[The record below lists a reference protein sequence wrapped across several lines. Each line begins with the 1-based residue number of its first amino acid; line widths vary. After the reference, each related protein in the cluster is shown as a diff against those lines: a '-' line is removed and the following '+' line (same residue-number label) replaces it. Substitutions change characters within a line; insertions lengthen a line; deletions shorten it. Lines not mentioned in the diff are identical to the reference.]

1 MHHNLR
7 LAAICCGISAFTA
20 LGDARKPE
28 ASFLE
33 QIQADYLASYGPAE
47 ERTSPQ
53 KAEER
58 TTSQKVREFFLG
70 KKFKAPVVELSE
82 RRKCELLLE
91 AAPLAKRDSDQ
102 CVDFTSLRKLEF
114 FCGGEERSEN
124 LVKRVGKH
132 LETQNGAC
140 HLVSMLAQP
149 ITDTKTLS
157 ARRDAIRALAKN
169 KELLEDCTH
178 ACKKMAKSEEA
189 FLNFFLPEHPGAEEM
204 KKHVYFGKLLNRV
217 FDGGNQSTLA
227 LELRSQLKN
236 AQDIL
241 SFAPITAFCTMYGYL
256 KAGSK
261 VNRRAAK
268 CMDAAGGPAS
278 LAARMV
284 AMAFDP
290 RSPGRHARSIFDTF
304 SSNLRSFVA
313 EMMKEEMG
321 IDPADLS
328 EEQQAEI
335 DRRMQAEMRKAE
347 RELDEALETLEES
360 KGFKRTR
367 YGLQLF
373 ALWNGYRTFMNL
385 KFRADIIKYLQG
397 KMIGV
402 ANYLRSMK
410 ELQNI
415 AEENP
420 ALRKLPAF
428 AQLEE
433 LVAPT
438 GKHSAKFENLLGKLD
453 SWTFSGSP
461 SILSLSGRV
470 LAAHELMKE
479 VKDEFADALHAAG
492 EFEACVAVAQ
502 LVKEHADMAAQYCFV
517 DFVDNASVPTI
528 EAHGLW
534 NPFVDPRKVV
544 TNDIS
549 FGDNGLRGMILTG
562 PNTGGKSTIIKG
574 LMTNLLLAQ
583 TFGIAAAEQ
592 MTVSPFARFHCH
604 LNIADDTAGGV
615 SLFKAEVLRAR
626 ELINSLQTLP
636 HGERAFVIVDEIFT
650 ATSPDQAAKL
660 SYDFI
665 KKVGGF
671 RNCAF
676 IDATHF
682 KNVTEIVNEN
692 KACRNYHM
700 EAITNE
706 SGTVERY
713 TYKLKEGIS
722 QVQNAAQVAHE
733 AGALETVFG

>member
-1 MHHNLR
+1 MQYNLR
-7 LAAICCGISAFTA
+7 LAALCCGIFVVTA
-20 LGDARKPE
+20 LGNVKKPE
-28 ASFLE
+28 DSFLE
-33 QIQADYLASYGPAE
+33 QVQADFLASYGPAE
-47 ERTSPQ
+47 EQTKPQ
-53 KAEER
+53 AEEKA
-58 TTSQKVREFFLG
+58 SKIREFFLG
-70 KKFKAPVVELSE
+70 KRFKAPVVELSK
-82 RRKCELLLE
+82 RRKCELLLQ
-91 AAPLAKRDSDQ
+91 AAPLTKQGNGQ

-114 FCGGEERSEN
+114 FCGGEDRSEN

-132 LETQNGAC
+132 LATQNGAC
-140 HLVSMLAQP
+140 HMVSMLAQP
-149 ITDTKTLS
+149 TTDVKTLT
-157 ARRDAIRALAKN
+157 ARRDAIHALAKN
-169 KELLEDCTH
+169 KKLLKNCTD
-178 ACKKMAKSEEA
+178 ACTMMAKSEEA
-189 FLNFFLPEHPGAEEM
+189 FLNFFLPANPDTEEM
-204 KKHVYFGKLLNRV
+204 SKHVYFGKVLNRV
-217 FDGGNQSTLA
+217 FDNGNQSSLA

-241 SFAPITAFCTMYGYL
+241 SFAPVTVFCTVYGYL
-256 KAGSK
+256 KAASK
-261 VNRRAAK
+261 AHRGAARG
-268 CMDAAGGPAS
+268 MNAAGGPAH
-278 LAARMV
+278 LAARLA

-290 RSPGRHARSIFDTF
+290 RSPGRHARAIFEEF
-304 SSNLRSFVA
+304 SKNVRSFVT
-313 EMMKEEMG
+313 ETMRDDIG

-328 EEQQAEI
+328 EEQRAQI
-335 DRRMQAEMRKAE
+335 DREIESHMRHAE
-347 RELDEALETLEES
+347 RELNEVLETLEGS
-360 KGFKRTR
+360 KGFQRSR

-385 KFRADIIKYLQG
+385 KFRTDIIKHLQG

-402 ANYLRSMK
+402 ANYLRGMK
-410 ELQNI
+410 DLQDI
-415 AEENP
+415 AENNP
-420 ALRKLPAF
+420 ALRKLPSF

-438 GKHSAKFENLLGKLD
+438 GKHSAKFENLLHKLD
-453 SWTFSGSP
+453 TWTFSGSP
-461 SILSLSGRV
+461 SVLSLSGRV

-479 VKDEFADALHAAG
+479 VRDEFADALHAAG
-492 EFEACVAVAQ
+492 EFEACVAIAQ
-502 LVKEHADMAAQYCFV
+502 LVNEHNKIEARYCFV
-517 DFVDNASVPTI
+517 DFVEDTPVPTI

-544 TNDIS
+544 TNDIT

-592 MTVSPFARFHCH
+592 MSLSPFSRFHCH

-636 HGERAFVIVDEIFT
+636 YDERAFVIVDEIFT

-665 KKVGGF
+665 KKVAGF

-682 KNVTEIVNEN
+682 KNVTELANEN

-700 EAITNE
+700 DAITYGN
-706 SGTVERY
+706 GTVERY